1 MGVVSQRVC
10 DLEDCAQPITKKTG
24 LVYLMPADANGAP
37 DLARRLEFES
47 NTCGKNFL
55 RGVDRVAKDGRIRKA
70 IEAIPS
76 NETGRA
82 DKVAKMAK
90 AISNLSADAYA
101 WPEAKNSEPE
111 ENGEEVAKAA

>member
-10 DLEDCAQPITKKTG
+10 DLEDCAQPITPKTD
-24 LVYLMPADANGAP
+24 LLYLMPADANGEP

-82 DKVAKMAK
+82 DKIAEMAK
-90 AISNLSADAYA
+90 KISKLSADAYA
-101 WPEAKNSEPE
+101 WPEVGDTE
-111 ENGEEVAKAA
+111 EDGEEVDKAA